1 MVKWPV
7 KSVLQRYWKKNDTWF
22 DAKVIKERHVTVGK
36 RKQREVRVQFE
47 GERSEGNDRWLAE
60 NSSDLREKVKYIDTF
75 SSDECY
81 LEDDQWEV
89 ERVLGERGAGKKKE
103 FLVRWHGAK
112 WGREEHDTWLQPADV
127 EASLLENWEL
137 AKAAAVQAAARFSD
151 EERVHA
157 RSHAQATIDYVALK
171 LIDKLRST
179 TCTGRGSVMAL
190 CWSRFAIAVGAH
202 ADA

>member
-103 FLVRWHGAK
+103 FLVR
-112 WGREEHDTWLQPADV
+112 
-127 EASLLENWEL
+127 
-137 AKAAAVQAAARFSD
+137 
-151 EERVHA
+151 
-157 RSHAQATIDYVALK
+157 
-171 LIDKLRST
+171 
-179 TCTGRGSVMAL
+179 
-190 CWSRFAIAVGAH
+190 
-202 ADA
+202 